1 MSESRAEGSHVARR
15 AVFGRSEAVA
25 WAGLIVLSLISLHG
39 VAVLLGLIMLIVPG
53 LLLLLFPNLLM
64 VLVLIQPARWVW
76 RRSRI
81 LASPVAAMSLSVLG
95 IIPAISNARLYPAV
109 VAEQTGDFDH
119 ATPEPVRSLLLLGG
133 SGLDCDETC
142 RRLLDA
148 GVPTVA
154 VGVLSRSQDGGED
167 ADLSA
172 GFAGPTARYE
182 LGDEGDCKA
191 CILRSDGPGGKAD
204 LILSTPRQD
213 RGPDRGYHGAAAR
226 YNPFD
231 HGAFVVR
238 RTDAWACTG
247 GAACRQTLRSTSVSY
262 ETLWP
267 VLVLGID
274 SASFNLRMWRG
285 WQRTPRTAGEGDL
298 AVLGGRLVAVTPA
311 DEPTSR
317 RVQAS
322 LDGVTRELSLAAA
335 EDREPVVPTLGEI
348 LQPWSET
355 ETPLRAD
362 QIAFLRMLVR
372 HPTLEQIPFNWS
384 AHPEVAVQLA
394 PDLARALEQSKGRP
408 AFSQAVQRALVTLP
422 PETFLSLKAPILRWL
437 RNAPSYR
444 DRFEATAAN
453 DFVLRLA
460 ELGPDFAR
468 VAAARAAPRQGW
480 PETAAMTQAL
490 CRLGPQGRPALA
502 ALKIEQAAIV
512 EKRYQRNAP
521 LEQAITS
528 IEDGSVDKDDCYR
541 GR

>member
-1 MSESRAEGSHVARR
+1 M
-15 AVFGRSEAVA
+15 A

-76 RRSRI
+76 RRSRL
-81 LASPVAAMSLSVLG
+81 LALPVAAMSLSVLG

-109 VAEQTGDFDH
+109 VAEQAGDFDH
-119 ATPEPVRSLLLLGG
+119 ATPAPVRSLLLLGG

-154 VGVLSRSQDGGED
+154 VGVLSRSQDGSED
-167 ADLSA
+167 ADLST
-172 GFAGPTARYE
+172 GFEGPTARYK
-182 LGDEGDCKA
+182 LGDDGDDGDCKA
-191 CILRSDGPGGKAD
+191 CILRSDGPGDEAD

-213 RGPDRGYHGAAAR
+213 PGPDRGYHGAAAR

-231 HGAFVVR
+231 RGAFVVR

-247 GAACRQTLRSTSVSY
+247 GAACRRTLRSTSVSY
-262 ETLWP
+262 EPLWP

-285 WQRTPRTAGEGDL
+285 WQRTPRTAGEDDL
-298 AVLGGRLVAVTPA
+298 AVLAGRLVAVTPA
-311 DEPTSR
+311 AEATSR
-317 RVQAS
+317 RVRAS
-322 LDGVTRELSLAAA
+322 LEGVTRELALAAS

-348 LQPWSET
+348 LQPWSES

-362 QIAFLRMLVR
+362 QIAFLRTLVR

-408 AFSQAVQRALVTLP
+408 AFSQTVQRALVTLP

-437 RNAPSYR
+437 QGAPSYR
-444 DRFEATAAN
+444 DRFEATAAS

-480 PETAAMTQAL
+480 PEIAAMTQAL
-490 CRLGPQGRPALA
+490 CRLGSQGRPALA
-502 ALKIEQAAIV
+502 ALKIEQAEIV
-512 EKRYQRNAP
+512 EKGYQRNAP

-528 IEDGSVDKDDCYR
+528 IEDGTVDEDDCYR